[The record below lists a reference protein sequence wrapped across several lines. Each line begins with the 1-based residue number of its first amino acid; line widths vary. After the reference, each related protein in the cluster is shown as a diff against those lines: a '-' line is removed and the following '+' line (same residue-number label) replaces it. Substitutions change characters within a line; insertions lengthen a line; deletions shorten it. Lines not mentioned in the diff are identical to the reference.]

1 MAKRRNGEGTWGT
14 KTVNGITYKFYKNP
28 DGKYFYGKT
37 NKEINEKRK
46 KYEEQIQTSLSAAD
60 EDIRKQEFGE
70 YALAWLMDQK
80 KMDLKRNTL
89 DGYENCINGQLIK
102 YTKNRLS
109 RKQVG
114 TLTTKDFIRYY
125 SSLADNYTRGTIKKN
140 YAILSQC
147 VEYGNENNHFQE
159 HINFNKIKLPNED
172 IIEKKKREIQFLT
185 DDDVDKFCK
194 EAVRVNTKG
203 FNFGGKIGEPTYGNN
218 AYLLMFIIFTGLRI
232 SEAIELQWGDI
243 NLEEKYFNV
252 TKTAVTVKDRKTN
265 KSISTKSST
274 KTRSGYRSIPLSKK
288 ALDILEYEDKLNPN
302 HKKTDY
308 VFITQNGDKIKSRQN
323 VNRTL
328 KNIMSRA
335 GCSIDECTPHELR
348 HTFGSLLIKHGVDI
362 KVVSE
367 LLGHK
372 DVTITYNIYIHILN
386 EQKASAITVLDDVFK

>member
-46 KYEEQIQTSLSAAD
+46 KYEEQIQTSLSAVD

-159 HINFNKIKLPNED
+159 YINFNKIKLPNED

-308 VFITQNGDKIKSRQN
+308 VFITQNGGKIKSRQN